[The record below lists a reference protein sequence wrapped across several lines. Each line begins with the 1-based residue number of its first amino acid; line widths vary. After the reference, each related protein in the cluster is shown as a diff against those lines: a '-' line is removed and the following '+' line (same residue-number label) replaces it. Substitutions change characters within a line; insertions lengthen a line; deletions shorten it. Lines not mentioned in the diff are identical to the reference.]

1 MAIDTNK
8 IATKAAT
15 ALGHDDCVCV
25 DNGTTTKVTIGP
37 TTFEVDH
44 VDGDGKP
51 RTQAE
56 IEAIIATLCKSVDA
70 QSATDK
76 LVTDGVLVKTSET
89 TYAKTGVATVMGA
102 DVTVK

>member
-51 RTQAE
+51 RTQADV
-56 IEAIIATLCKSVDA
+56 EAIIAQLCKSADA
-70 QSATDK
+70 DAATAK
-76 LVTDGVLVKTSET
+76 LVTDGALTKTGA
-89 TYAKTGVATVMGA
+89 TYTKTGVATVA
-102 DVTVK
+102 DTDTPVK